1 MSWGQKIRHIF
12 GVILAALVMVSPA
25 LGGPPPPPPPPPEG
39 IIPYSLALGLAITVF
54 IIVVL
59 VILFI
64 QSVRLKKRSQ
74 ANAS

>member
-12 GVILAALVMVSPA
+12 GAILAVLFIASPA

-39 IIPYSLALGLAITVF
+39 IISYSLALGLTITGF
-54 IIVVL
+54 IVVVL

-74 ANAS
+74 ANA